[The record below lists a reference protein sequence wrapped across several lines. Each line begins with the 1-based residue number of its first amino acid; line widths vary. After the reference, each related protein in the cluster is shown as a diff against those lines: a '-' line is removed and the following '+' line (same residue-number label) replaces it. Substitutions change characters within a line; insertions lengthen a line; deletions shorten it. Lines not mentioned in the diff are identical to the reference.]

1 LSAVVN
7 NVKMIELARQ
17 VTAISHEGLK
27 SRAYAG
33 AGGLVPDETH
43 FLNSIHDILEREKS
57 PADDLL
63 DHFHGPWGSD
73 LKKVYE
79 EFSY

>member
-1 LSAVVN
+1 
-7 NVKMIELARQ
+7 
-17 VTAISHEGLK
+17 
-27 SRAYAG
+27 
-33 AGGLVPDETH
+33 
-43 FLNSIHDILEREKS
+43 LEREKS